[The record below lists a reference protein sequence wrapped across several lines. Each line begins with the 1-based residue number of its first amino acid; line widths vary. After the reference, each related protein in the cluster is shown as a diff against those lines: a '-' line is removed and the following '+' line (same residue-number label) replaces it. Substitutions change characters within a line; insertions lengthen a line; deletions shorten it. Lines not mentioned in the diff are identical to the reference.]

1 MGKGSLIIV
10 LGASMILSVMN
21 LQLNKSSERAVEN
34 MVGYYNMSLARD
46 IANQSISYLLTEL
59 ADSAQWRVAKPKNIP
74 SDLFSGV
81 GAYSATYTIIDTTIN
96 LNGVP
101 KEAIKLWVTAL
112 YGEESHVVVV
122 YTDRNFGYVPPV
134 VRGAFTADGPL
145 DNTIS
150 DMQIDGR
157 DYTWDGTLVPESGVF
172 GVSSGTAFSN
182 TKNAMIGGTDV
193 NSQDYAMNFP
203 HHPAIVEENYG
214 WGGAFPVSP
223 DAALGY
229 DNGTLKTLALNGTAG
244 SQYVTD
250 PKNLVYP
257 LRGITYVE
265 LAAGVTWKS
274 ANLGENPEGILV
286 ISNAG
291 LKARVE
297 NIHTKDE
304 KTAFK
309 GIIIADYMF
318 HIHMDV
324 LGAIVLLSPNQE
336 TKKECKGNQG
346 HRVFYSSESIKR
358 ATNLAGSKGSGW
370 RGRIPV
376 FGWRE

>member
-1 MGKGSLIIV
+1 
-10 LGASMILSVMN
+10 MILSVMN
-21 LQLNKSSERAVEN
+21 LQLNKSSERSVEN

-46 IANQSISYLLTEL
+46 IANQSVSYLLTEL
-59 ADSAQWRVAKPKNIP
+59 ADSAQWRVTKPKTIP
-74 SDLFSGV
+74 SDLFTGI
-81 GAYSATYTIIDTTIN
+81 GTHSATYTIIDTTIT

-101 KEAIKLWVTAL
+101 KEAIKLWVTVV
-112 YGEESHVVVV
+112 YGKESHTVVV
-122 YTDRNFGYVPPV
+122 YADKNFGYVPPV

-157 DYTWDGTLVPESGVF
+157 DHTWNWTLVPESGVF

-182 TKNAMIGGTDV
+182 TKNAMIGGTDI
-193 NSQDYAMNFP
+193 NGKDYGMNFP
-203 HHPAIVEENYG
+203 HHPAVIEENYG
-214 WGGAFPVSP
+214 WGGAFPGSP

-229 DNGTLKTLALNGTAG
+229 TEGTLKTLAQSGTAG
-244 SQYVTD
+244 SQYVTS

-257 LRGITYVE
+257 LRGVTYVE

-286 ISNAG
+286 ISNTG

-297 NIHTKDE
+297 NLHTKDE

-318 HIHMDV
+318 HIHLDM

-336 TKKECKGNQG
+336 IKKECKGNQG

-358 ATNLAGSKGSGW
+358 ATNLAGSDGTGW
-370 RGRIPV
+370 RARIPV